1 MRVHLKTLGCRL
13 NEAEIESWAND
24 FSQRGHQLVKE
35 DEAPDVLVLNTCA
48 VTQSAVRKSRQL
60 VRKTHT
66 KNPKAKLVVSGCYA
80 TLNKDETVSLDG
92 VDLLV
97 NNQQKDQLV
106 ELTLEQLSAETMPL
120 IATEPSA
127 VALFSRGRQRA
138 FIKVQDGCRY
148 RCSFCIVTIA
158 RGDEKSRAIKDIIN
172 EINTIEQQGVSEV
185 VITGVHLGGYGSDIS
200 SDLYALVHS
209 ILEETT
215 IPRIR
220 MGSLEPW
227 DLPAGFFKLFE
238 NPRLM
243 PHMHLPIQ
251 SGSDSVLKKMSRRC
265 KTDEFRALV
274 TEARKL
280 IPNINI
286 TSDIIVG
293 FPGETDEQWQ
303 ETIDF
308 VIEMQFADLHIFSYS
323 PREGTKAA
331 SMPDQVRNDVK
342 KQRSKALHQLAA
354 NIKQSNMES
363 FLGSECQVLW
373 EDSQHTNDAG
383 ISTIFGYTPNYLRVK
398 ISGDKVKQFS
408 NRITNCRLDS
418 LNNGVFNAELLTT
431 NKIKN

>member
-24 FSQRGHQLVKE
+24 FSAQGHTLVNE
-35 DEAPDVLVLNTCA
+35 DAAPDVLVLNTCA
-48 VTQSAVRKSRQL
+48 VTQGAVRKSRQL
-60 VRKTHT
+60 VRKTHK

-80 TLNKDETVSLDG
+80 TLNEQETINLDG

-106 ELTLEQLSAETMPL
+106 QLTLAQLSEETMPS
-120 IATEPSA
+120 IATEPNS

-158 RGDEKSRAIKDIIN
+158 RGDEKSKPIE
-172 EINTIEQQGVSEV
+172 EIVAEANTIHQQGISEI
-185 VITGVHLGGYGSDIS
+185 VITGVHLGGYGSDIA
-200 SDLYALVHS
+200 DNLYNLVTAL
-209 ILEETT
+209 LAETT

-227 DLPAGFFKLFE
+227 DLPPSFLELFK

-251 SGSDSVLKKMSRRC
+251 SGSDSVLKRMSRRC

-274 TEARKL
+274 TEARDI

-293 FPGETDEQWQ
+293 FPGETDEEWQ
-303 ETIDF
+303 QTLDF
-308 VIEMQFADLHIFSYS
+308 VEEMEFGDLHIFTYS
-323 PREGTKAA
+323 TRDGTKAA
-331 SMPDQVRNDVK
+331 TMPNQVSSEK
-342 KQRSKALHQLAA
+342 KKARSKLLHALA
-354 NIKQSNMES
+354 ES
-363 FLGSECQVLW
+363 SKHTQMSKLIGSTVDVLW
-373 EDSQHTNDAG
+373 EDSHQLNEDGTN
-383 ISTIFGYTPNYLRVK
+383 TLFGYTPNYHRVK
-398 ISGDKVKQFS
+398 AITTQPEKLINHISACNIIS
-408 NRITNCRLDS
+408 IE
-418 LNNGVFNAELLTT
+418 NNVFNAEL
-431 NKIKN
+431 I

>member
-35 DEAPDVLVLNTCA
+35 DQAPDVLVLNTCA

-60 VRKTHT
+60 VRRTHT
-66 KNPKAKLVVSGCYA
+66 KNPNAKLVVSGCYA
-80 TLNKDETVSLDG
+80 TLNKDETLSLDG

-106 ELTLEQLSAETMPL
+106 DLTIEQLSVETMPS
-120 IATEPSA
+120 IATEPNA

-158 RGDEKSRAIKDIIN
+158 RGDEKSRAIDDIIK
-172 EINTIEQQGVSEV
+172 EINSIEQQGICEV
-185 VITGVHLGGYGSDIS
+185 VITGVHLGGYGSDTNS
-200 SDLYALVHS
+200 NLYSLIEA
-209 ILEETT
+209 ILEQTT

-227 DLPAGFFKLFE
+227 DLPKGFFKLFA

-243 PHMHLPIQ
+243 PHMHLPMQ
-251 SGSDSVLKKMSRRC
+251 SGSDAVLKRMSRRC
-265 KTDEFRALV
+265 KTDEFRSLVAEARALV
-274 TEARKL
+274 
-280 IPNINI
+280 PNLNI

-293 FPGETDEQWQ
+293 FPGETELEWQ
-303 ETIDF
+303 QTLAF
-308 VIEMQFADLHIFSYS
+308 VDEMQFADLHIFSYS

-331 SMPDQVRNDVK
+331 SMPEQVRNELK
-342 KQRSKALHQLAA
+342 KQRSKALHQLAS
-354 NIKQSNMES
+354 NLKQQNMQA
-363 FLGSECQVLW
+363 FIGSHCSILW
-373 EDSQHTNDAG
+373 EDSHDINDDG
-383 ISTIFGYTPNYLRVK
+383 SYTLFGYTPNYLRVK
-398 ISGDKVKQFS
+398 ITGKDVKPLSNQISSCLLSSLDK
-408 NRITNCRLDS
+408 
-418 LNNGVFNAELLTT
+418 GVFNAELT
-431 NKIKN
+431 

>member
-13 NEAEIESWAND
+13 NEAEIESWASD
-24 FSQRGHQLVKE
+24 FITTGHTLVNE
-35 DEAPDVLVLNTCA
+35 EGEPDILVLNTCA
-48 VTQSAVRKSRQL
+48 VTQGAVRKSRQL
-60 VRKTHT
+60 VRKAHK

-80 TLNKDETVSLDG
+80 TLNEQETVALDG

-106 ELTLEQLSAETMPL
+106 ELTLKQLSEETMPS
-120 IATEPSA
+120 IATEPNE

-158 RGDEKSRAIKDIIN
+158 RGEEKSKSIDSIVAEANAIH
-172 EINTIEQQGVSEV
+172 QQGISEI
-185 VITGVHLGGYGSDIS
+185 VITGVHLGGYGSDTD
-200 SDLYALVHS
+200 SDLYSLVTAL
-209 ILEETT
+209 LQQTT

-227 DLPAGFFKLFE
+227 DLPQGFFELFK

-251 SGSDSVLKKMSRRC
+251 SGSDPVLKRMSRRC

-274 TEARKL
+274 TDAREI

-293 FPGETDEQWQ
+293 FPGETDEEWQ
-303 ETIDF
+303 QTLDF
-308 VIEMQFADLHIFSYS
+308 VKEMQFGDLHIFTYS
-323 PREGTKAA
+323 TREGTKAA
-331 SMPDQVRNDVK
+331 SMPNQVSTEIK
-342 KQRSKALHQLAA
+342 KSRSKALHKLA
-354 NIKQSNMES
+354 ES
-363 FLGSECQVLW
+363 AKLTQMKKLVGSTVNVLW
-373 EDSQHTNDAG
+373 EDNQQLNDNSS
-383 ISTIFGYTPNYLRVK
+383 STLFGYTPNYLRVK
-398 ISGDKVKQFS
+398 VTSTLPEQLSNHITPCKIIS
-408 NRITNCRLDS
+408 IE
-418 LNNGVFNAELLTT
+418 NNVFIGEL
-431 NKIKN
+431 I